1 MASRGVPHRDVPECY
16 GSAPCAGCMWREGC
30 EGLRERP
37 RKPTDALAARLRENV
52 AVAALLRLVGGGDNA
67 PERRESARSGDETT

>member
-1 MASRGVPHRDVPECY
+1 MASRGVNHRDVPECY

-37 RKPTDALAARLRENV
+37 RRAADALAGRLRENV

-67 PERRESARSGDETT
+67 PERREGDRRGDETT

>member
-16 GSAPCAGCMWREGC
+16 GSAPCAGCLWREGC

-37 RKPTDALAARLRENV
+37 RKPTDALAGRLRENV
-52 AVAALLRLVGGGDNA
+52 AVAAILRLVD
-67 PERRESARSGDETT
+67 GDENGHESREKPRGGRETT

>member
-30 EGLRERP
+30 ERLRERP

-52 AVAALLRLVGGGDNA
+52 AVTALIRLVEGGSDK
-67 PERRESARSGDETT
+67 